1 MSLYLKD
8 LVTVFFLEIR
18 DDGLFVFFSI
28 HSCSVWDNL
37 LLFFFW
43 LIFGLYSNY
52 HNCILLTYIYIY
64 MVDFYSLIFF

>member
-28 HSCSVWDNL
+28 HSCSVAGIVPKSPRDR
-37 LLFFFW
+37 
-43 LIFGLYSNY
+43 
-52 HNCILLTYIYIY
+52 
-64 MVDFYSLIFF
+64 